1 MSTPSVKLETSPAE
15 SFLSTPSEI
24 YPSLFDTSA
33 TINPVES
40 VMTPPASTDLVST
53 PAVPAST
60 PAATPTP
67 DATAPAT
74 SETTEKKPVKK
85 RKSWGQ
91 VLPEPKTNLPPRKRA
106 KTEDEKEQRRVE
118 RVLRN
123 RRAAQS
129 SRERKRQEVEAL
141 EQRCKQL
148 EAALISR
155 ENTVNML
162 MEEMKKLRRNSC
174 AGSPASSAFE
184 SFHPSP
190 LTLSQPL
197 FPSSTDEPTHGG
209 SGAMDDFILMPESNN
224 GTLDPASLSPE
235 LNPVADN
242 IEHNSSPA
250 TAATTVPP
258 TTAVA
263 SSDVTQ
269 HPAAMLCDPQSP
281 SAVDRLLGDAL
292 VLPASFDLDSW
303 GVENQLSPSADPV
316 NFEYDH
322 LASDSSPQFQEF
334 DFEQFLSSDDS
345 GAAPGATAA
354 NGSVAQEPESTFS
367 LFDSETQ
374 VSSEAFNQQPHP
386 GASLN
391 GCDDGVIA
399 IRNEY
404 AFGTARE
411 VSELTP
417 LADDADSE
425 RPLSAKPKTAAKTES
440 AGDAGENAATAHGDS
455 RALGIPRP
463 GTPAPNSTAPSF
475 QPRAGGGTCASGT
488 FSVARSEPASYPG
501 RPTGFLFGLPPPYA
515 PFVARPAPPSQYTG
529 QSSPNVSGLSGP
541 SPAIAYCPAGTGR
554 NIPLRN
560 HNRAS
565 STWTQDPARRIF
577 LPRGTPTRMSRNFF
591 YRDSDDG
598 NESDEDSGAPT
609 EEATGYHSS
618 GESQRQQMMATATE
632 RTVIG
637 QYVATVSN
645 LIGWV
650 ENTRTEL
657 EAPELVGKVEEIEIE
672 LERIALLLLDVLS
685 NISRLIRGTSA
696 SRHGY
701 SRD

>member
-1 MSTPSVKLETSPAE
+1 MSTPSVKFETSPAE
-15 SFLSTPSEI
+15 SFLSTPGEI
-24 YPSLFDTSA
+24 FPSLFDTSA

-40 VMTPPASTDLVST
+40 IMTPPASTDLVST
-53 PAVPAST
+53 PAAPAST

-67 DATAPAT
+67 DATAPTT

-174 AGSPASSAFE
+174 ASSPASSAFE

-190 LTLSQPL
+190 LTLSQSL
-197 FPSSTDEPTHGG
+197 FPSSTDGPTHGG

-242 IEHNSSPA
+242 IEHNNSSA
-250 TAATTVPP
+250 TAATAATP
-258 TTAVA
+258 TTVVT

-269 HPAAMLCDPQSP
+269 HPAAVLCDLQSP
-281 SAVDRLLGDAL
+281 SAADRLLGDVL

-374 VSSEAFNQQPHP
+374 VSSETFNQQPHP

-399 IRNEY
+399 
-404 AFGTARE
+404 
-411 VSELTP
+411 
-417 LADDADSE
+417 
-425 RPLSAKPKTAAKTES
+425 
-440 AGDAGENAATAHGDS
+440 
-455 RALGIPRP
+455 
-463 GTPAPNSTAPSF
+463 
-475 QPRAGGGTCASGT
+475 
-488 FSVARSEPASYPG
+488 
-501 RPTGFLFGLPPPYA
+501 
-515 PFVARPAPPSQYTG
+515 
-529 QSSPNVSGLSGP
+529 
-541 SPAIAYCPAGTGR
+541 
-554 NIPLRN
+554 
-560 HNRAS
+560 
-565 STWTQDPARRIF
+565 
-577 LPRGTPTRMSRNFF
+577 
-591 YRDSDDG
+591 
-598 NESDEDSGAPT
+598 
-609 EEATGYHSS
+609 
-618 GESQRQQMMATATE
+618 
-632 RTVIG
+632 
-637 QYVATVSN
+637 
-645 LIGWV
+645 
-650 ENTRTEL
+650 
-657 EAPELVGKVEEIEIE
+657 VGV
-672 LERIALLLLDVLS
+672 
-685 NISRLIRGTSA
+685 
-696 SRHGY
+696 
-701 SRD
+701 